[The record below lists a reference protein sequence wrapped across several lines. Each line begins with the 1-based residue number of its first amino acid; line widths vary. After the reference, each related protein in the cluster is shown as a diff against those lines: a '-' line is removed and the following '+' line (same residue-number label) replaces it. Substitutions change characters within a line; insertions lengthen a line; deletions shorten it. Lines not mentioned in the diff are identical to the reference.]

1 MEIKDSLGKYILKVD
16 IKRNLVYETNIG
28 YWKPEDMQRFENDY
42 TTKIIPLLKDKKWAK
57 CCELRQYKT
66 SMITDEIEEHT
77 KYCIQNGYVMAA
89 VVLNDLDKYKS
100 VIHLQMKIIS
110 DHTGLP
116 FEKFTSIE
124 EADKWL
130 NEKGF

>member
-16 IKRNLVYETNIG
+16 IKRKLVYETNIG

-42 TTKIIPLLKDKKWAK
+42 KNNIIPVFKDKKWAK
-57 CCELRQYKT
+57 CCDLRQYKT
-66 SMITDEIEEHT
+66 SMITNELKGQIE
-77 KYCIQNGYVMAA
+77 YSAQNGYVIAA
-89 VVLNDLDKYKS
+89 IVLDDLDKYKS
-100 VIHLQMKIIS
+100 VIDLQMKIIS
-110 DHTGLP
+110 EHTGVL
-116 FEKFTSIE
+116 FEKFTDIQ